1 MPLDDSWVV
10 ENRILLLTFSGAVGI
25 DDVSASIP
33 IIDQYAARCDEK
45 FYIIV
50 DALSTSGIRF
60 NMKALGDSMKLRVIP
75 NLVSTVFILN
85 NTLMR
90 FSAAVTMQLIRREFK
105 IVNTMDEAK
114 RYLELIHAM
123 PDSNASSDST
133 QPPV

>member
-90 FSAAVTMQLIRREFK
+90 FSATVTMQLIRREFK